1 MKNSVH
7 RGGVRGRG
15 VCMVGGMCRG
25 VGAGGHAWQGRDV
38 RGRGGGMRATHAP
51 RQILRDTVDE
61 RALRILLECILVSDA
76 NVKTDCVMTLN

>member
-1 MKNSVH
+1 M
-7 RGGVRGRG
+7 RGRG
-15 VCMVGGMCRG
+15 CVHGGGNVSGGGGIGACM
-25 VGAGGHAWQGRDV
+25 AGEGCAWQG
-38 RGRGGGMRATHAP
+38 GGGMRATHAP